1 MELKGRAMDSANL
14 VIEPTTERS
23 QQPYWPGTWVTIVE
37 LEFQHIIIDSSA
49 VGDVS
54 RLGPSPDQLHEG
66 LNTSVTVV
74 TSNGFLLWMPDGSV
88 VHGDWS
94 TDQQVFTRRDG
105 KGNLALSDVRAWS
118 ALPQPI
124 ADA

>member
-1 MELKGRAMDSANL
+1 MDSPNL

-37 LEFQHIIIDSSA
+37 LEFQHIIIDSNA

-74 TSNGFLLWMPDGSV
+74 TSNGVPSV
-88 VHGDWS
+88 DAGGLRRTWGLVHRSAGIHS
-94 TDQQVFTRRDG
+94 ARRQG
-105 KGNLALSDVRAWS
+105 EFGIV
-118 ALPQPI
+118 
-124 ADA
+124 

>member
-1 MELKGRAMDSANL
+1 MDSANL

-37 LEFQHIIIDSSA
+37 LEFQHIIIDSNT

-66 LNTSVTVV
+66 LNTPVTVV
-74 TSNGFLLWMPDGSV
+74 TSNGFLLWMPEGSV